1 VRESTGT
8 SGERK
13 PLVSVV
19 IPAFNEEEAIADEL
33 REITTVMDRSEYQ
46 YELIV
51 IDDGSTDRTGEI
63 AKASGATVI
72 RHPVNK
78 GSGASRRTGIH
89 NSQGEIIVMADAD
102 GTYPCYQIPE
112 LLKWLPEYDQVVGA
126 RHTEEG
132 TLKLLRM
139 PTKWFIRHLACF
151 LSGKEI
157 PDLNSGLRAFKRDV
171 MLKFVDFIPDGFS
184 CVTTMTLSFLTNG
197 YTIKYVPIE
206 YFRRVGKSKFHPV
219 RDTYN
224 YMLLVVRMIMYY
236 NPLKIFVPVGMAILV
251 AGLAK
256 AVRDMI
262 VYYFKVTGSAIVA
275 ISVGVQIIVV
285 GLLADLI
292 VKRVGKT

>member
-1 VRESTGT
+1 MRAATDREGT
-8 SGERK
+8 S

-19 IPAFNEEEAIADEL
+19 VPAYNEEEAVAEEL
-33 REITTVMDRSEYQ
+33 REIITVMDRTEYP
-46 YELIV
+46 YELLV

-63 AKASGATVI
+63 AAKSGATVI

-89 NSQGEIIVMADAD
+89 HARGEIVVMTDAD

-112 LLKWLPEYDQVVGA
+112 LLKWFPEYDQVVGA
-126 RHTEEG
+126 RHREEG
-132 TLKLLRM
+132 SLRLVRM
-139 PTKWFIRHLACF
+139 PTKWFIRRLASF

-171 MLKFVDFIPDGFS
+171 MLKFVHLIPDGFS
-184 CVTTMTLSFLTNG
+184 CVTTMTLSFLTSG
-197 YTIKYVPIE
+197 HTIKYVPIE
-206 YFRRVGKSKFHPV
+206 YYRRVGKSKFHPV

-224 YMLLVVRMIMYY
+224 YLLLVVRMIMYY
-236 NPLKIFVPVGMAILV
+236 DPLKIFLPLGMLV
-251 AGLAK
+251 LAAGLAK
-256 AVRDMI
+256 AVRDMF

-292 VKRVGKT
+292 VKRIGKP